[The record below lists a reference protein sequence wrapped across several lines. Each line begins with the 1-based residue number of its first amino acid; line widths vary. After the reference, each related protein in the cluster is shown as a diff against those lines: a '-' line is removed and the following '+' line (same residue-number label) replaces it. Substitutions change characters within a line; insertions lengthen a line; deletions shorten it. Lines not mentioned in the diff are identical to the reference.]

1 MLNSG
6 SLTDPGTHTPVPGA
20 AAPPAAV
27 PAGQPPDEFAGI
39 RAGPTR
45 HPVLAALTV
54 ALAAFLIFQLRADLR
69 YALSPATPVAIS
81 DARLL
86 ARAAPADVPVNRL
99 VRLTGVPDRESAM
112 VLDTHGSWN
121 FTQFF
126 RLLGCDNRVFVRRV
140 PDPLPVALA
149 ERDVFT
155 GRLLRFRDL
164 SFDDSIRRHLV
175 THVSATH
182 FFAAAT
188 LEQALRAAQGGLTV
202 ADRLGEPVTLLPD
215 DELAIDTGHPGDIS
229 VQLPPDRVPD
239 GEAARAAVVAQ
250 GGEVIALH
258 AASAGHATHEV
269 VARFPPARRDA
280 ALAALA
286 DLDRRVHIGAART
299 TTRVR
304 IKDLQAHPAGLA
316 ARLPSGEVVLPRA
329 EIQAIRTLAPLRLSD
344 DAWILIEGE
353 RPRDHLRDLIV
364 VAFLV
369 GFAVV
374 NLLAVRRAL

>member
-6 SLTDPGTHTPVPGA
+6 SLTDPGTHDPAPGT
-20 AAPPAAV
+20 AAPPPAV

-69 YALSPATPVAIS
+69 YALSSATPVEIS

-86 ARAAPADVPVNRL
+86 SRANPAAVPVNRL
-99 VRLTGVPDRESAM
+99 VRLSGLPDRESAL
-112 VLDTHGSWN
+112 VLDTRGSWN

-126 RLLGCDNRVFVRRV
+126 RLLGCDNRVFVRRA
-140 PDPLPVALA
+140 PDPLPVDLA

-164 SFDDSIRRHLV
+164 SFDDSIRRHLA

-182 FFAAAT
+182 FFAPAT
-188 LEQALRAAQGGLTV
+188 LEQALRARAGELTV

-215 DELAIDTGHPGDIS
+215 DELAIDTAHPGDIRI
-229 VQLPPDRVPD
+229 QLPGDRFTD
-239 GEAARAAVVAQ
+239 GDAARAAVLAQ
-250 GGEVIALH
+250 GGAVIALTP
-258 AASAGHATHEV
+258 ASAGHASHDL
-269 VARFPPARRDA
+269 VARFPAARRDA

-286 DLDRRVHIGAART
+286 DLDRRVHIGPART

-304 IKDLQAHPAGLA
+304 VKDLQAHADGLSI
-316 ARLPSGEVVLPRA
+316 RGDVVLPRP